1 MTSFTVSPPP
11 HIKKKIF
18 IKNLIWSRIV
28 ALLPISAAAVYF
40 FGFAA
45 LGNIIASILGAVGI
59 EFVIQK
65 AFNKKLTIMD
75 GNAIYLGLLL
85 ALICPPTL
93 PAWMIFIGGA
103 FAVGVGKHAFGG
115 IGSYTF
121 HPSLAAW
128 VFLSLA
134 WAQDMLPGTIPILS
148 SFSDLILEN
157 GAGFLTDVSPILVLL
172 AGVILI
178 LVKYIEWRIPLSYL
192 LTTVILALVLGDP
205 LAYVVSGTFLLGVFF
220 IATKTVTSPVT
231 QNGRIVYGILCGFLT
246 VIYGYFSGNYV
257 WGTLYALLLSNAVA
271 PFIELKTLPKPMGGV
286 ANE

>member
-1 MTSFTVSPPP
+1 
-11 HIKKKIF
+11 
-18 IKNLIWSRIV
+18 
-28 ALLPISAAAVYF
+28 
-40 FGFAA
+40 
-45 LGNIIASILGAVGI
+45 
-59 EFVIQK
+59 
-65 AFNKKLTIMD
+65 
-75 GNAIYLGLLL
+75 
-85 ALICPPTL
+85 
-93 PAWMIFIGGA
+93 
-103 FAVGVGKHAFGG
+103 
-115 IGSYTF
+115 
-121 HPSLAAW
+121 
-128 VFLSLA
+128 
-134 WAQDMLPGTIPILS
+134 
-148 SFSDLILEN
+148 
-157 GAGFLTDVSPILVLL
+157 VLL

-220 IATKTVTSPVT
+220 IATETVTSPVT

>member
-11 HIKKKIF
+11 HRKKKIF
-18 IKNLIWSRIV
+18 IKSLMWGRVV
-28 ALLPISAAAVYF
+28 ALLPISLAAIYF

-65 AFNKKLTIMD
+65 VFNKKLTIMD
-75 GNAIYLGLLL
+75 GHAICIGLLL
-85 ALICPPTL
+85 ALIAPPTL
-93 PAWMIFIGGA
+93 PAWMIFVAGV
-103 FAVGVGKHAFGG
+103 FAIGVGKHAFGG
-115 IGSYTF
+115 IGSYIF

-134 WAQDMLPGTIPILS
+134 WAQSMLPASVPITG
-148 SFSDLILEN
+148 SFSDLILEP

-172 AGVILI
+172 PGVILI
-178 LVKYIEWRIPLSYL
+178 LIKYMEWRVPLAYF
-192 LTTVILALVLGDP
+192 LTTVILAVVLGDP
-205 LAYVVSGTFLLGVFF
+205 LSYIVTGTFLLGVFF
-220 IATKTVTSPVT
+220 IATDTVTSPVT
-231 QNGRIVYGILCGFLT
+231 KNGRIIYGILCGVLT
-246 VIYGYFSGNYV
+246 VLYGYFSGNYV

-286 ANE
+286 AHE